1 MKNINKS
8 NIMGLI
14 GMDIINIKN
23 EEVGTVV
30 GDFNGKYIVNVDGEE
45 KFYSES
51 TLIRNWKIVEEETEE
66 VMSENNET
74 EEVINEENI
83 EDENKP
89 NEVIE
94 EETEETSN
102 EEIITEEI
110 NDEDEIVDEIEE
122 VINENNEVIKEE
134 IEEVIDEENTEDENK
149 ANEDEIVE
157 ETEETS
163 NEEIITEEIKD
174 EDEIVDETEEV
185 INENDEVIEE
195 ETEEVI
201 SETDETEEF
210 VLETE
215 NEGIIDNIKE
225 TEGRVK
231 ITGHLY
237 GIPVKFDKINQTTVW
252 KTLIKLYDN
261 RKDENDKYSLEDK
274 KYLVRQLKQLDEK
287 VFAGAF
293 RCLVS
298 KTKQNYIDELLK

>member
-66 VMSENNET
+66 VMSENNEA

-89 NEVIE
+89 NEVVE

-110 NDEDEIVDEIEE
+110 NDEDEIIE
-122 VINENNEVIKEE
+122 
-134 IEEVIDEENTEDENK
+134 
-149 ANEDEIVE
+149 
-157 ETEETS
+157 
-163 NEEIITEEIKD
+163 
-174 EDEIVDETEEV
+174 ETEEV

-201 SETDETEEF
+201 NEENIEDENKANEDEIIEEAEEVINENDEVIEEETEEVMSENDETEEF
-210 VLETE
+210 ILETE

-237 GIPVKFDKINQTTVW
+237 GVPVKFDKINQTTVW

-261 RKDENDKYSLEDK
+261 RKDENDKYSLDDK

-298 KTKQNYIDELLK
+298 KTKQNYIEELMK

>member
-66 VMSENNET
+66 VMSENNEA

-89 NEVIE
+89 NEVVE
-94 EETEETSN
+94 
-102 EEIITEEI
+102 
-110 NDEDEIVDEIEE
+110 
-122 VINENNEVIKEE
+122 
-134 IEEVIDEENTEDENK
+134 
-149 ANEDEIVE
+149 E

-174 EDEIVDETEEV
+174 EDEIVDETEDVINENNEVIEDETEEVIDEENTEEV

-195 ETEEVI
+195 
-201 SETDETEEF
+201 ETEEF

-237 GIPVKFDKINQTTVW
+237 GVPVKFDKINQTTVW

-261 RKDENDKYSLEDK
+261 RKDENDEYSLDDK

-298 KTKQNYIDELLK
+298 KTKQNYIEELMK

>member
-14 GMDIINIKN
+14 GMDVINIKN

-66 VMSENNET
+66 VMSENNEA

-89 NEVIE
+89 NEVVE

-110 NDEDEIVDEIEE
+110 N
-122 VINENNEVIKEE
+122 
-134 IEEVIDEENTEDENK
+134 
-149 ANEDEIVE
+149 
-157 ETEETS
+157 
-163 NEEIITEEIKD
+163 D

-195 ETEEVI
+195 ETEEVM
-201 SETDETEEF
+201 SENDETEEF

-237 GIPVKFDKINQTTVW
+237 GVPVKFDKINQTTVW

-274 KYLVRQLKQLDEK
+274 KYLVKQLQQLDER

-298 KTKQNYIDELLK
+298 KTKQNYIEELMK

>member
-8 NIMGLI
+8 NVMGLI
-14 GMDIINIKN
+14 GMDVINIKN

-30 GDFNGKYIVNVDGEE
+30 GDFNGKYIINVDGEE

-51 TLIRNWKIVEEETEE
+51 TLIRNWKIVED
-66 VMSENNET
+66 ET
-74 EEVINEENI
+74 EEVINEN
-83 EDENKP
+83 D
-89 NEVIE
+89 EVIE
-94 EETEETSN
+94 EETEE
-102 EEIITEEI
+102 
-110 NDEDEIVDEIEE
+110 
-122 VINENNEVIKEE
+122 
-134 IEEVIDEENTEDENK
+134 VIDEENAEDENK
-149 ANEDEIVE
+149 PDEVVEE

-185 INENDEVIEE
+185 IYEENTEDVMSENNEDEIVE
-195 ETEEVI
+195 ETEEVM
-201 SETDETEEF
+201 SENDETEEF
-210 VLETE
+210 ILETK

-237 GIPVKFDKINQTTVW
+237 GVPVKFDKINQTTVW

-261 RKDENDKYSLEDK
+261 RKDENDKYSLDDK

-298 KTKQNYIDELLK
+298 KTKQNYIEELMK

>member
-14 GMDIINIKN
+14 GMDVINIKN
-23 EEVGTVV
+23 EVVGTVV

-51 TLIRNWKIVEEETEE
+51 TLIKNWKIAEEETEE
-66 VMSENNET
+66 ISEAVLTTKET

-83 EDENKP
+83 EDENKA

-94 EETEETSN
+94 
-102 EEIITEEI
+102 
-110 NDEDEIVDEIEE
+110 
-122 VINENNEVIKEE
+122 
-134 IEEVIDEENTEDENK
+134 
-149 ANEDEIVE
+149 
-157 ETEETS
+157 
-163 NEEIITEEIKD
+163 
-174 EDEIVDETEEV
+174 
-185 INENDEVIEE
+185 
-195 ETEEVI
+195 
-201 SETDETEEF
+201 DETEEF
-210 VLETE
+210 ILETE

-225 TEGRVK
+225 TEGKVK

-237 GIPVKFDKINQTTVW
+237 NVPVKFDKINQTTVW
-252 KTLIKLYDN
+252 KTLNRLYDN
-261 RKDENDKYSLEDK
+261 RKNENDEYSLEDK

-298 KTKQNYIDELLK
+298 KTKQNYIEELMK

>member
-14 GMDIINIKN
+14 GMDVINIKN
-23 EEVGTVV
+23 EVVGTVV
-30 GDFNGKYIVNVDGEE
+30 GDFNGKYIINVDGEE

-51 TLIRNWKIVEEETEE
+51 TLIRNWKIVEDETENAMNENDEVIEEETEE
-66 VMSENNET
+66 V
-74 EEVINEENI
+74 IDEENA

-89 NEVIE
+89 NEVVE
-94 EETEETSN
+94 
-102 EEIITEEI
+102 
-110 NDEDEIVDEIEE
+110 
-122 VINENNEVIKEE
+122 
-134 IEEVIDEENTEDENK
+134 
-149 ANEDEIVE
+149 E

-195 ETEEVI
+195 EKEDVI
-201 SETDETEEF
+201 SETEETEEF

-261 RKDENDKYSLEDK
+261 RKDENDKYSLDDK

-298 KTKQNYIDELLK
+298 KTKQNYIEELMK

>member
-51 TLIRNWKIVEEETEE
+51 TLIRNWKIVEEEAEE
-66 VMSENNET
+66 VMNENNEA

-89 NEVIE
+89 NEVVE
-94 EETEETSN
+94 
-102 EEIITEEI
+102 
-110 NDEDEIVDEIEE
+110 
-122 VINENNEVIKEE
+122 
-134 IEEVIDEENTEDENK
+134 
-149 ANEDEIVE
+149 E

-195 ETEEVI
+195 ETEDII
-201 SETDETEEF
+201 SETEETEEF

-298 KTKQNYIDELLK
+298 KTKQNYIEELLK

>member
-14 GMDIINIKN
+14 GMDVINIKN

-30 GDFNGKYIVNVDGEE
+30 GDLNGKYIINVDGEE

-51 TLIRNWKIVEEETEE
+51 TLIKNWKIVEEETE
-66 VMSENNET
+66 
-74 EEVINEENI
+74 
-83 EDENKP
+83 
-89 NEVIE
+89 
-94 EETEETSN
+94 
-102 EEIITEEI
+102 
-110 NDEDEIVDEIEE
+110 
-122 VINENNEVIKEE
+122 
-134 IEEVIDEENTEDENK
+134 
-149 ANEDEIVE
+149 
-157 ETEETS
+157 
-163 NEEIITEEIKD
+163 
-174 EDEIVDETEEV
+174 EEV

-201 SETDETEEF
+201 NEENIEDENKSNEVIEEETEEF
-210 VLETE
+210 VLETK

-237 GIPVKFDKINQTTVW
+237 GVPVKFDKINQTTVW

-261 RKDENDKYSLEDK
+261 RKDENDKYSLDDK

-298 KTKQNYIDELLK
+298 KTKQNYIEELMK